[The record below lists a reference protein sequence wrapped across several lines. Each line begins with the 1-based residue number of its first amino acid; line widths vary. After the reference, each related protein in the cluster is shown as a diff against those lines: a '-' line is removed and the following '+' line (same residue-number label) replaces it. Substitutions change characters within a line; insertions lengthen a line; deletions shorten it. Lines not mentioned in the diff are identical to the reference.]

1 MRDRC
6 RAFPLVRDLHMTVTH
21 VRVNQIELQQ
31 LLSSKT
37 GPVAQDLTRRL
48 QRVTNKAR
56 TLAPVDTGN
65 LRGSITWE
73 LRTRGTQLYGVVGTN
88 VPYALYVEKGTRY
101 MRPQPFLVPA
111 LSAAKP

>member
-1 MRDRC
+1 
-6 RAFPLVRDLHMTVTH
+6 MTV
-21 VRVNQIELQQ
+21 VQIRVNATELSQ
-31 LLSSKT
+31 LLSST
-37 GPVAQDLTRRL
+37 SGPVAQDLTRRV

-73 LRTRGTQLYGVVGTN
+73 IRKRGNQIVGVVGTN
-88 VPYALYVEKGTRY
+88 VPYSIYIEKGTRY

-111 LSAAKP
+111 LSAAAF

>member
-1 MRDRC
+1 MVC
-6 RAFPLVRDLHMTVTH
+6 DLHMTVMQ
-21 VRVNQIELQQ
+21 VRVDTIELQQ
-31 LLSSKT
+31 LLSSTT
-37 GPVAQDLTRRL
+37 GPVAQDLIRRL

-73 LRTRGTQLYGVVGTN
+73 IRKRGTQLYGVVGTN
-88 VPYALYVEKGTRY
+88 VPYALYMEKGTRY
-101 MRPQPFLVPA
+101 IAPRPFLVPA